1 MAFDFFE
8 KEVERLQK
16 SFDCIFGD
24 RTVFDIRTRQ
34 LCILAICRAGLLSR
48 QISMSSDAK
57 ETQKMTREFR
67 RIREGLHR
75 CFDRMAEEPGM
86 EPPVPQV
93 DAERVIT
100 GA

>member
-16 SFDCIFGD
+16 RFNYVFGE

-48 QISMSSDAK
+48 QISTSSDAK
-57 ETQKMTREFR
+57 ETKKMTREFR

-75 CFDRMAEEPGM
+75 CFDRMAKEPEM
-86 EPPVPQV
+86 ETHAPHA
-93 DAERVIT
+93 DAERVIA

>member
-16 SFDCIFGD
+16 RFNYVFGD
-24 RTVFDIRTRQ
+24 RTVFDIRARQ
-34 LCILAICRAGLLSR
+34 LCILAICRAAIVSR
-48 QISMSSDAK
+48 QISMSTDAK
-57 ETQKMTREFR
+57 ETPKMSREFR

-75 CFDRMAEEPGM
+75 CFDRMAKEPEM
-86 EPPVPQV
+86 ETQAPHADP
-93 DAERVIT
+93 ERVIA